1 MKLIFFEREPVMNP
15 SILFIGTTC
24 PFGDVSGSGVRTQNI
39 LRLLGRIGRVK
50 AVFAT
55 ARDWTPEQ
63 HDHTH
68 GTFDVGLVSRYL
80 DTPHGGIGNRLRN
93 VFDPRYLNSNCV
105 MVPAEDRRQVEKW
118 VSEHDLVWIHTLK
131 LANSFRRYRWP
142 STIMDV
148 DDFPSRFHRSAA
160 VHAPTIKEKLMR
172 RQRAFSW
179 KRHERH
185 CLERFDLLTVC
196 KEADLGAFGDPSR
209 VRVVPNG
216 FQPPEHVP
224 SPGSRRGDR
233 LGMIGDFNYLPNH
246 DGLRWFMR
254 EVWIRVRDQVP
265 GVELRLVGKGS
276 EVIAAE
282 YPDMGVVGLG
292 FVQDVAE
299 EINSWSCMI
308 VPTRLGGG
316 THLKVAEGL
325 ARRVPIVTT
334 SHGSRG
340 YNLVS
345 GEHSFVTDD
354 QEIYSQAC
362 VRLLTDPDV
371 RQRMSE
377 AGWQLFNNRY
387 SWDSIQPAVERV
399 VVDCMSRK
407 CG

>member
-1 MKLIFFEREPVMNP
+1 MTPK
-15 SILFIGTTC
+15 ILFIGTTC
-24 PFGDVSGSGVRTQNI
+24 PFGDVSGSGVRTQNL
-39 LRLLGRIGRVK
+39 LRLLGKIGTVK

-55 ARDWTPEQ
+55 GREWMAEQ
-63 HDHTH
+63 HKQTRAE
-68 GTFDVGLVSRYL
+68 FDVAMVSRYL
-80 DTPHGGIGNRLRN
+80 DTPHGGIVNRFRN

-105 MVPAEDRRQVEKW
+105 MVPPEDGRQVEQW
-118 VSEHDLVWIHTLK
+118 VAGHDIVWVHTLK
-131 LANSFRRYRWP
+131 LANSFRRYHWP

-196 KEADLGAFGDPSR
+196 KEADLGSFGDPSR

-216 FQPPEHVP
+216 FQPPESFTP
-224 SPGSRRGDR
+224 PGDRRGDR

-254 EVWIRVRDQVP
+254 DVWRQVREQVP
-265 GVELRLVGKGS
+265 TAELRLIGKGS
-276 EVIAAE
+276 EAIAAE
-282 YPDMGVVGLG
+282 FAGVGVVGLG
-292 FVQDVAE
+292 FVQDVAK
-299 EINSWSCMI
+299 EIGTWSCMI

-334 SHGSRG
+334 THGSRG
-340 YNLVS
+340 YQLVP
-345 GEHSFVTDD
+345 GEQAFVTDD
-354 QEIYSQAC
+354 PGSYARAC
-362 VRLLTDPDV
+362 LTLLSDSSVRERV
-371 RQRMSE
+371 SE
-377 AGWQLFNNRY
+377 AGWRLFNDHY
-387 SWDSIQPAVERV
+387 SWDSIQPAVERAV
-399 VVDCMSRK
+399 ADCLSRRQRSD
-407 CG
+407 